1 MKSYQLASDFWGGPS
16 CIIRD
21 SDKRGDRIATFPVEF
36 LRRCGDNTWSYIYGV
51 IADLVSEEDAS
62 RAVILDGSG
71 SAVDP
76 NEEPSAG
83 VFILRRNGEPAPHLV
98 VAGD

>member
-21 SDKRGDRIATFPVEF
+21 SNQRGDRIVTFPIEF

-51 IADLVSEEDAS
+51 IAELISGEYAS
-62 RAVILDGSG
+62 RAVILDDSG

-76 NEEPSAG
+76 NEEPSTG
-83 VFILRRNGEPAPHLV
+83 VFVLRRNSEPAPHLV
-98 VAGD
+98 VAGG